1 MPVGRYFVEKE
12 HFQSMTTTIEKGD
25 MVYTLS
31 DGIQDQPGGD
41 ETEGELGRR
50 FMSKNLVALLKANA
64 DKPLDQQC
72 RLLDECITAW
82 RGSRPQVDDMTMIG
96 IRV

>member
-1 MPVGRYFVEKE
+1 MFIFSFFDFFIYTAYIIRKSEVIKLKGDHMPVGRYLVEKE

-41 ETEGELGRR
+41 E
-50 FMSKNLVALLKANA
+50 
-64 DKPLDQQC
+64 
-72 RLLDECITAW
+72 CITAW